1 MRLRRAAG
9 LLPELLMTAE
19 PRMPS
24 ESNDPISLRPT
35 LESDLEAM
43 FVLQADPIGCALAG
57 TKPRSRDVFA
67 AEWARNLSD
76 PTLTS
81 RVIVQGGTFV
91 GAIGIFKLDGCDFI
105 GYRIVRKKW
114 GRGIATRAIGLI
126 LVEVHTRPILA
137 HVVVENVASRRA
149 LERHGFVVTASE
161 RTPETD
167 RYLASETLTLQ
178 LA

>member
-1 MRLRRAAG
+1 
-9 LLPELLMTAE
+9 
-19 PRMPS
+19 MPS

-57 TKPRSRDVFA
+57 TKPRSREVFA

-91 GAIGIFKLDGCDFI
+91 GAIGIFKLDGCNFI
-105 GYRIVRKKW
+105 GYRIVRERW

-126 LVEVHTRPILA
+126 LSEVRSRPILA
-137 HVVVENVASRRA
+137 HVVAENFASRRA

-161 RTPETD
+161 HMPETE
-167 RYLASETLTLQ
+167 RYLASQTLTLQ
-178 LA
+178 LV

>member
-1 MRLRRAAG
+1 
-9 LLPELLMTAE
+9 
-19 PRMPS
+19 MPS
-24 ESNDPISLRPT
+24 ESNESISLRPT

-67 AEWARNLSD
+67 AEWARNLGD
-76 PTLTS
+76 PALTS
-81 RVIVQGGTFV
+81 RVIVQGGVFV
-91 GAIGIFKLDGCDFI
+91 GTIGIFKLDGCDFI
-105 GYRIVRKKW
+105 GYRIVREKW

-126 LVEVHTRPILA
+126 LSEVQSRPILA
-137 HVVVENVASRRA
+137 HVVAENVASRRA

-161 RTPETD
+161 RTPETE